1 MRMSYRCTVIL
12 SLISNVV
19 LSFTSTSFP
28 ARLDHSLATSTT
40 TAATITTGISSS
52 ESYLSTLSSP
62 RIIKPEPIPEPAMFK
77 NKKVSAEKNEFE
89 LLDKIDD
96 LILNSKKDSSSLSAQ
111 AQGQAQGQG
120 QTLFTRDELNSIQ
133 ANILDKIEDTYHSDL
148 KFCSSFFAS
157 EGDDDLITQQTKNK
171 RRRRNPVRY
180 EKIEL
185 GSNDDDDDDDT
196 DYSSFL
202 AIRTT
207 DSENPILDKK
217 SIDVIVNTAES
228 TWFQSNDIINNEN
241 NKSRFTYQRKGN
253 YEAHLKDLA
262 VSNPQ
267 IKHVMDEALIHNIY
281 PTVRNAFCNK
291 REIPDIDEI
300 EFCVYDSLIIRYNA
314 TEASSNIAGQPLHRD
329 LGLVSVN
336 IMLNSDELFEGG
348 GTFFEDQCFISSS
361 SSTTTTKRP
370 LKPMGVGQALLHLS
384 SRRHAGAGTTKN
396 TRDIL
401 VIFLTAK
408 TMNNNN
414 NNNNNKDEEEKVI
427 KAPRMEKAA
436 RLKINAREL
445 SHEYYH
451 HQQVSSSSS
460 TSSMTTKRK
469 MILHRVI
476 SYRLAIQN
484 VPTDGEAWHYLAMS
498 IREYAALLAFNDE
511 AKEEVLR
518 LTISILKHA
527 HQELTPCDGRLC
539 NNLGLA
545 HETLFDYCNIYHQ
558 RRRKQNNGKK
568 ENDKEVGAV
577 ADDSIILHSHAQQ
590 HEIIKYY
597 QKSQFL
603 HQISENAGCD
613 VALDSDMTCLN
624 YGLYL
629 SKQNRWRD
637 AVNVLQER
645 FDDGFSHKR
654 GMEQH
659 HQRIKKDGSKLLLFC
674 KERI

>member
-1 MRMSYRCTVIL
+1 MSLSRLLRLMMRMSYRCTVML
-12 SLISNVV
+12 SLISNNV
-19 LSFTSTSFP
+19 LSFTLTSFP
-28 ARLDHSLATSTT
+28 TRLDHSLATSTAVGAT
-40 TAATITTGISSS
+40 TTTTGISSS

-62 RIIKPEPIPEPAMFK
+62 RIIKPEPIPAMYK
-77 NKKVSAEKNEFE
+77 NKKVSAENEFV

-96 LILNSKKDSSSLSAQ
+96 LILNSKKDSSSSQ
-111 AQGQAQGQG
+111 AQGQEA
-120 QTLFTRDELNSIQ
+120 LFTRDELNSIQ
-133 ANILDKIEDTYHSDL
+133 ANILDKIEDTYHTDL

-157 EGDDDLITQQTKNK
+157 EGDDDLITQQTKK
-171 RRRRNPVRY
+171 KRRRNPVKY

-185 GSNDDDDDDDT
+185 GSDDDDDDDDA

-228 TWFQSNDIINNEN
+228 TWFQSNNIINNEN

-281 PTVRNAFCNK
+281 PTVRNAFCSG
-291 REIPDIDEI
+291 REIPDMDEI

-314 TEASSNIAGQPLHRD
+314 TEASSNFAGQPLHRD

-361 SSTTTTKRP
+361 SLKRP

-408 TMNNNN
+408 TMNK
-414 NNNNNKDEEEKVI
+414 NNNNNKDDEEKVI

-451 HQQVSSSSS
+451 HQQASSS
-460 TSSMTTKRK
+460 TSMTTKRK

-498 IREYAALLAFNDE
+498 IREYATLLAFNDE
-511 AKEEVLR
+511 AKEEMLR

-558 RRRKQNNGKK
+558 RRKQNNGKK
-568 ENDKEVGAV
+568 ENDKEVRV
-577 ADDSIILHSHAQQ
+577 VVDSIILHSHAQQ

-645 FDDGFSHKR
+645 FDDGFSHKG